1 MKPHPS
7 WRNQGREVLQI
18 EMAAIAAVKNSLN
31 ANFDRAIDTILAMQ
45 GRLVVVG
52 MGKSGIIARKI
63 AASFASTGT
72 PSFFVHAAEA
82 LHGDLGM
89 ITRFDVLLALSHSG
103 ETAEVCAL
111 LPTIT
116 RLGTPIIAITGNID
130 STLARHASLALHVPV
145 TTEACPMNLA
155 PTASTT
161 ATLALGD
168 ALMVVTLQHRGF
180 KAEDFARVHPAGALG
195 KRLLR
200 VDEVMHDSD
209 GVPLVADDTP
219 LKEAILV
226 MSRYRLGI
234 TGITHNS
241 TLSGCMTDG
250 DLRRILEHGSPDL
263 NAPIATFGHG
273 KPHGIADNKL
283 ASEAVLLMEQQK
295 ITALFVHNDDGETI
309 GIIHLHDLLQQGV
322 A

>member
-1 MKPHPS
+1 MNDHPS
-7 WRNQGREVLQI
+7 WQQHGQAVLQL
-18 EMAAIAAVKNSLN
+18 EMAAIAAVERALDSS
-31 ANFDRAIDTILAMQ
+31 FDRAVETILAMQ

-52 MGKSGIIARKI
+52 MGKSGIIGRKI

-89 ITRFDVLLALSHSG
+89 ITRFDVLLAISHSG
-103 ETAEVCAL
+103 ETAELCAL

-130 STLARHASLALHVPV
+130 STLAHHATIPLHLPV
-145 TTEACPMNLA
+145 TSEACPMNLA

-168 ALMVVTLQHRGF
+168 ALMVVTLQQRGF
-180 KAEDFARVHPAGALG
+180 KEEDFARVHPAGALG
-195 KRLLR
+195 RRLLR
-200 VDEVMHDSD
+200 VDEVMHSR
-209 GVPLVADDTP
+209 GELPLVTEQTP

-234 TGITHNS
+234 TGITHNG
-241 TLSGCMTDG
+241 TLCGCMTDG

-263 NAPIATFGHG
+263 NATIASFSHG
-273 KPHGIADNKL
+273 RPHSIAAHKL
-283 ASEAVLLMEQQK
+283 ASEAVLIMEQKK
-295 ITALFVHNDDGETI
+295 ITALFVNDESGNTI
-309 GIIHLHDLLQQGV
+309 GIIHLHDLLQRGV

>member
-1 MKPHPS
+1 MRAHPS
-7 WRNQGREVLQI
+7 WGNQGREVLQL
-18 EMAAIAAVKNSLN
+18 EMAAIAAVEQSLN
-31 ANFDRAIDTILAMQ
+31 ADFDRAIDTILAMQ
-45 GRLVVVG
+45 GRLVVIG

-116 RLGTPIIAITGNID
+116 RLGTPIIAITGNPE
-130 STLARHASLALHVPV
+130 STLARHASVALHVPV

-200 VDEVMHDSD
+200 VDEVMHDHD
-209 GVPLVADDTP
+209 GLPMVTDSTP

-234 TGITHNS
+234 TGITHNGR
-241 TLSGCMTDG
+241 LLGCMTDG
-250 DLRRILEHGSPDL
+250 DLRRILEQGSPNL
-263 NAPIATFGHG
+263 NAPIATFSHG
-273 KPHGIADNKL
+273 KPQCIADNKL
-283 ASEAVLLMEQQK
+283 ASEAVLIMEKQK
-295 ITALFVHNDDGETI
+295 ITALFVNDKQGATI
-309 GIIHLHDLLQQGV
+309 GIIHLHDLLQRGV
-322 A
+322 T

>member
-1 MKPHPS
+1 MTHPS
-7 WRNQGREVLQI
+7 WGNQGREVLRL
-18 EMAAIAAVKNSLN
+18 EMAAIDAVQQSLDDH
-31 ANFDRAIDTILAMQ
+31 FDRAIDTILAMQ

-111 LPTIT
+111 LPTVT
-116 RLGTPIIAITGNID
+116 RLGAITGNIE
-130 STLARHASLALHVPV
+130 STLARHATVALHIPV

-180 KAEDFARVHPAGALG
+180 KPEDFARVHPAGSLG

-200 VDEVMHDSD
+200 VDEVMHDRD
-209 GVPLVADDTP
+209 GLPLVADHTA
-219 LKEAILV
+219 LKDAILM
-226 MSRYRLGI
+226 MSRHRLGI
-234 TGITHNS
+234 TGITSNGAL
-241 TLSGCMTDG
+241 TGCMTDG
-250 DLRRILEHGSPDL
+250 DLRRILEHGTPDL
-263 NAPIATFGHG
+263 NASVVQFSHG
-273 KPHGIADNKL
+273 KPQCIAHDKL
-283 ASEAVLLMEQQK
+283 ASEAVLTMEERK
-295 ITALFVHNDDGETI
+295 ITALFVTDDDSAVI
-309 GIIHLHDLLQQGV
+309 GIIHLHDLLQKGI